1 MRGFRQIRRKKGVY
15 GLRLFR
21 TAGRQSLCAG
31 RSGDAAL
38 PGGNRHHPEAGG
50 GRRHRAAPLRSARHR
65 LQQVLHRHAATADSG
80 AEYGRIVRHS
90 GNSDFQ
96 QIYRGTPTAVSHS
109 TSSTPPTASCWTRLP
124 KSIRARS
131 TTTGS
136 FCLYRS
142 RHTICIWKTPAK
154 PKPRLTFSNKI
165 YGKDSGGHAEPDSAR
180 PLFSVLRSHPFSKY
194 SMSKRCPALS
204 GWRSGRSFTVT

>member
-96 QIYRGTPTAVSHS
+96 QIYAERLRPFLIQHLQRRRPQAAGLVCRNQFERDLQQLDHS
-109 TSSTPPTASCWTRLP
+109 ACTVLVTQYVYGRLQQ
-124 KSIRARS
+124 
-131 TTTGS
+131 
-136 FCLYRS
+136 S
-142 RHTICIWKTPAK
+142 RNH
-154 PKPRLTFSNKI
+154 
-165 YGKDSGGHAEPDSAR
+165 G
-180 PLFSVLRSHPFSKY
+180 
-194 SMSKRCPALS
+194 
-204 GWRSGRSFTVT
+204 